1 MEISISTPNQ
11 ARLDSTQAPA
21 SFSEA
26 PSSFANANGGAP
38 PIPIK
43 QSADVSLL
51 RSQISVLLSR
61 LDAPALEAMMR
72 RIFSDL
78 ARVLEHLN
86 TIETD
91 LILNHD
97 IEETLTRFKLV
108 REESLALV
116 IFIESQA
123 LHTEGLDEKLFKA
136 IDGISYAITHELRRV
151 FRIELIGLDG
161 DKARHI
167 VRGRVIHSH
176 GLLSNCFQQSTIS
189 LANVFDPTIDGS
201 MLFDDHQIRLQ
212 QSFVLCRDLWKL
224 TCLVQRAEV
233 NGDDQSIIAF
243 IQCLS
248 EFRHGSMHYLMYK
261 DWEEYE
267 IFERKIMAANS
278 LTDLVPMLGPFSCY
292 LEALYGHVRMRA
304 VLKDYP
310 IDFSDVEI

>member
-1 MEISISTPNQ
+1 MGISINSPNQ
-11 ARLDSTQAPA
+11 AALDSTDAPTP
-21 SFSEA
+21 FSEA
-26 PSSFANANGGAP
+26 SPSFSKAAGVAP
-38 PIPIK
+38 PIPIE
-43 QSADVSLL
+43 QCADVSLL
-51 RSQISVLLSR
+51 RSQISLLLTRLAAPVLQTL
-61 LDAPALEAMMR
+61 MR

-78 ARVLEHLN
+78 AHILEHLN
-86 TIETD
+86 AIETD

-97 IEETLTRFKLV
+97 VQDTLARFKLV

-123 LHTEGLDEKLFKA
+123 LNSEALDEKLFKA
-136 IDGISYAITHELRRV
+136 LDGISYAMTHELRRV
-151 FRIELIGLDG
+151 FRVELIGLDG

-189 LANVFDPTIDGS
+189 LANVFDPSIDGA

-224 TCLVQRAEV
+224 TRLVQRAETK
-233 NGDDQSIIAF
+233 GDDQSIITF

-310 IDFSDVEI
+310 IDFSDVQL